1 MPQVTVR
8 VRGGAAIRRFVFGNI
23 NNPTLAASAAFQVIN
38 RLVMPALRAQIPERS
53 GRLKRTLRLQR
64 VGTTIELKS
73 IFYGNFAKIGPGGRL
88 VRDIFLDLVKRNEGA
103 IREAVATAQRN
114 AGG

>member
-8 VRGGAAIRRFVFGNI
+8 IKGGHAIRRFVFGNI
-23 NNPTLAASAAFQVIN
+23 SNPTLAAAAAFQVIN
-38 RLVMPALRAQIPERS
+38 RLVMPALRSQIPERS
-53 GRLKRTLRLQR
+53 GRLKQTLRLQR

-73 IFYGNFAKIGPGGRL
+73 IFYGNFAKIGPGKRL
-88 VRDIFLDLVKRNEGA
+88 VRDIFLDLVKRHEGA
-103 IREAVATAQRN
+103 IREAVVAAQRN

>member
-8 VRGGAAIRRFVFGNI
+8 VRGGHAIRRFVFGNI
-23 NNPTLAASAAFQVIN
+23 NNPTLAAQAAYEVIN
-38 RLVMPALRAQIPERS
+38 RLVMPALRSQIPERS

-73 IFYGNFAKIGPGGRL
+73 IFYGLFAKIGPGGRTT
-88 VRDIFLDLVKRNEGA
+88 RDIFLDLVKRHEGE
-103 IREAVATAQRN
+103 IRQAVQAAQLD